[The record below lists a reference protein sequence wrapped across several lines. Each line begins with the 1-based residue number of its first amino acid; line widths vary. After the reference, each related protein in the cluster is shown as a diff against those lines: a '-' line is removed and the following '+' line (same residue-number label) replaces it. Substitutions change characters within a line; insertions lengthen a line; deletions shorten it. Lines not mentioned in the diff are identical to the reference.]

1 MLTDVWRNLFHRHPT
16 HGIFVG
22 LSLLTSRRVERMIVL
37 VMSVVMRLM
46 LVVHA
51 HALTDHPVKEFSAR
65 RKHGID
71 PKGVSISVV

>member
-1 MLTDVWRNLFHRHPT
+1 
-16 HGIFVG
+16 
-22 LSLLTSRRVERMIVL
+22 MIVL

-51 HALTDHPVKEFSAR
+51 HALTDHPVKEFPAR